1 MPIGVPKVAYRLPG
15 EQQAQ
20 WVDLYN
26 RLYRERVLFLGQELD
41 DELCNQ
47 IVGMMLYLSAE
58 DSSQDQELY
67 INSPGG
73 AVTSG
78 LALFD
83 TIEHVA
89 ANIITV
95 CMGLAASTASFVLC
109 GGTPLRRC
117 ALPHARVMI
126 HQPEGG
132 TKGQASEIIYESVEV
147 LRLRRQVGLLYA
159 KRTGQPIEVVAR
171 DMDRDTFFSAEE
183 ARAYG
188 LVDGVAYPEVD
199 TKTVRETLERTMNL
213 PNDIPLNAEDRFRIP
228 GSNGNGNGNGDP
240 AYGDPSRN

>member
-1 MPIGVPKVAYRLPG
+1 MPIGVPKVPYRLPG

-26 RLYRERVLFLGQELD
+26 RLYRERVLFMGQELD

-58 DSSQDQELY
+58 DSSKNHELY

-89 ANIITV
+89 ADVITIG
-95 CMGLAASTASFVLC
+95 MGLAASTASFVLC

-117 ALPHARVMI
+117 ALPHSRIMI

-132 TKGQASEIIYESVEV
+132 TRGQASEIIYESVEI
-147 LRLRRQVGLLYA
+147 LRLRRQVGYLYA
-159 KRTGQPIEVVAR
+159 ARTGQPIDRIAN

-183 ARAYG
+183 ARTYG
-188 LVDGVAYPEVD
+188 LVDGVAYPDYD
-199 TKTVRETLERTMNL
+199 TQTVKETLERIVKL
-213 PNDIPLNAEDRFRIP
+213 PDDNSLEQESLLQTR
-228 GSNGNGNGNGDP
+228 
-240 AYGDPSRN
+240 

>member
-1 MPIGVPKVAYRLPG
+1 MPIGVPKVPYRLPG

-58 DSSQDQELY
+58 DSSQNQELY

-73 AVTSG
+73 AVTCG

-83 TIEHVA
+83 TMEHVA

-132 TKGQASEIIYESVEV
+132 TRGQASEIIYESVEI

-159 KRTGQPIEVVAR
+159 QRTGQSIDQVAN

-183 ARAYG
+183 ARSYG
-188 LVDGVAYPEVD
+188 LVDGVAYPDVD
-199 TKTVRETLERTMNL
+199 SQTIKATLERIVKL
-213 PNDIPLNAEDRFRIP
+213 PDEKSLESMA
-228 GSNGNGNGNGDP
+228 G
-240 AYGDPSRN
+240 A